1 MISHSMS
8 RLTLLA
14 LLVAG
19 LVVWVPACGQEGND
33 AYKAIQG
40 NWQPTEWTSDG
51 EPRFKDD
58 LKDRR
63 LIFTGQEVRLVLRGF
78 GEEDGQAKGFPIRLD
93 PTKKPAHIDMTLPP
107 GKGGKNGIVMV
118 GIYELERDT
127 LKLCFA
133 DWPNDR
139 RPTEFSA
146 KAGSRHALIV
156 LKRLSP

>member
-93 PTKKPAHIDMTLPP
+93 PSKKPGWAVAAAVAT
-107 GKGGKNGIVMV
+107 VV
-118 GIYELERDT
+118 GLG
-127 LKLCFA
+127 
-133 DWPNDR
+133 
-139 RPTEFSA
+139 
-146 KAGSRHALIV
+146 KAGTVYAELPAAPPPSAPLP
-156 LKRLSP
+156 KPPP